1 MALRI
6 IFMGTPD
13 FSVPTLRALVEAG
26 HEVVAVYTQ
35 PPRPGGRRGLDL
47 QKSPVH
53 QAAELLGLPVL
64 TPANF
69 KAEEDRQQFR
79 EFNADVAVV
88 VAYGLLLP
96 EAILSGTRL
105 GCYNGHASF
114 AAALARCG
122 THSAGDHGW
131 RCRDRH
137 DGHENGKGAGYRPGG
152 ADRQGHD
159 R

>member
-6 IFMGTPD
+6 IFMGTPE

-64 TPANF
+64 TPVNF
-69 KAEEDRQQFR
+69 KAEEDRQEFR
-79 EFNADVAVV
+79 
-88 VAYGLLLP
+88 
-96 EAILSGTRL
+96 
-105 GCYNGHASF
+105 
-114 AAALARCG
+114 
-122 THSAGDHGW
+122 
-131 RCRDRH
+131 
-137 DGHENGKGAGYRPGG
+137 
-152 ADRQGHD
+152 
-159 R
+159 